1 MNKKRMILI
10 LGFAGFIAMADNWVV
25 SPILPSIAQNLNVDV
40 ASASIVITAYMLP
53 FGIFQLLYGYLAERF
68 GKRQV
73 ITLAVSMFTIAT
85 ALCAFAV
92 AIPDLAA
99 YRALTGMFAAAI
111 MPISLAL
118 IGDVFPMEERQAAI
132 GSFMGISFL
141 GQGLSMAIGGSIA
154 YFLNWRGVFAIYAV
168 LAIISAVLLFTI
180 GKNIPS
186 TKNKNTKPIQ
196 PYINILKNP
205 SSAIIYA
212 LVMFEGIFLIGSF
225 SFLGG
230 FIKKMFD
237 MNNFVIGMVMTAFGI
252 MALIAG
258 KNSGKIAAKIGRK
271 KTALIGLSFAV
282 LADLILVLLGG
293 NIVAVVA
300 AVGFMGFGFMLAH
313 STFLTI
319 ATEFAAKSRGV
330 AMSLVAFFFM
340 GGGGVGTAI
349 GGRIVSA
356 FGFEKLFTIY
366 GFGLLLVTLVAFSVK
381 RSFQVNVPLKAVV

>member
-1 MNKKRMILI
+1 MNKKKIILI

-25 SPILPSIAQNLNVDV
+25 SPILPSIAQNLHVDV
-40 ASASIVITAYMLP
+40 ASASIIITAYMLP
-53 FGIFQLLYGYLAERF
+53 FGIFQLLYGFLAERF
-68 GKRQV
+68 GKRQT
-73 ITLAVSMFTIAT
+73 ITFAVSMFTIAT
-85 ALCAFAV
+85 AMCAFAV
-92 AIPDLAA
+92 AIPDLAGF
-99 YRALTGMFAAAI
+99 RALTGMFAAAI

-118 IGDVFPMEERQAAI
+118 IGDTFPMEERQAAI

-168 LAIISAVLLFTI
+168 LAVVSAVFLFTI
-180 GKNIPS
+180 GKGIPS
-186 TKNKNTKPIQ
+186 TKNKNAKPIQ
-196 PYINILKNP
+196 PYIDILKNP

-212 LVMFEGIFLIGSF
+212 LVLFEGIFLIGTF

-230 FIKKMFD
+230 FIKKIFD
-237 MNNFVIGMVMTAFGI
+237 MNNFAIGMVMTAFGL

-258 KNSGKIAAKIGRK
+258 RNSGKAAKKIGRK
-271 KTALIGLSFAV
+271 KTAVIGLSFAV
-282 LADLILVLLGG
+282 LANLVLVIMGS
-293 NIVAVVA
+293 NIVAVVF

-356 FGFEKLFTIY
+356 LGFEKLFMIY
-366 GFGLLLVTLVAFSVK
+366 GFGLLMITMIAILVK
-381 RSFQVNVPLKAVV
+381 KSFQETTPLRAVV